1 MKRFLMV
8 LVIALTGGSLQ
19 AEQQPSSQPGHENP
33 VESDAAFLQA
43 IGESNDPQDYREF
56 LELFPDSQL
65 EKVARRRLARAEVF
79 VKCEN
84 LLDEHGD
91 KAMHVAVKDDDT
103 NVLKCL
109 KKHEIQIDT
118 RIGFDEETVMH
129 FAALNNAVNA
139 MKWLKAQGSDINVP
153 NRYNKTPIHYAA
165 EHNAVAAMKW
175 LKMQGAD
182 INAGIHYP
190 NPGQIRNWNDTGD
203 WFKAQMAHFNA
214 MNNNYTPMH
223 FAAVNNAV
231 DAMKWLETQGID
243 VNTRNHEGTTPMHRA
258 AATRN
263 DNRDAME
270 WLQAQDVDVNVRDN
284 SGRTPMHVAASFEK
298 LDTLNWLETQ
308 GADIDARDRDGNTPM
323 HDATDNSAIEAM
335 KWFRARGVDINVRNK
350 ADETPLHRAVAGA
363 ARRLALQNDRPA
375 TSNKIV
381 AETENAIAWLLEQ
394 GADVNAQNENG
405 RTPVHL
411 AAQGNVVGTL
421 KLLQSRNIN
430 INMPDHQGRTPI
442 HLAAACKK
450 KEPINTVAAI
460 KWLKTHGADI
470 NARDHNGN
478 TPMHLAAFCDEMDET
493 EKRSLFLPNSKY
505 HKATGNALDAIKWLH
520 AYGADIDARNDASE
534 TSMDIA
540 VRINARGMIGWLR
553 KIAAPIGWTHYT
565 TSVDQFERV
574 HRFQGFYWTGTED
587 YEVEY
592 SCMPSISSSISFK
605 VKSDSLE
612 FNTEESIEK
621 LRNTIL
627 TGDRH
632 IDSGENILT
641 VDGIELVTDFMK
653 YHSGI
658 FEETTFST
666 GHLSYYEEHKKESNA
681 LVNALAG
688 GAEAIWTTPSGDSFT
703 FDLTGSA
710 KIRNCLL
717 KG

>member
-103 NVLKCL
+103 DVLKCL

-182 INAGIHYP
+182 INASI
-190 NPGQIRNWNDTGD
+190 
-203 WFKAQMAHFNA
+203 
-214 MNNNYTPMH
+214 MH

-363 ARRLALQNDRPA
+363 ARRLARQNNLAAP
-375 TSNKIV
+375 SSKIMDK
-381 AETENAIAWLLEQ
+381 TEKLLMTRIEIAITWLLEQ
-394 GADVNAQNENG
+394 GADVNAQDENG
-405 RTPVHL
+405 RTPIHL
-411 AAQGNVVGTL
+411 AAQSNSVDAL
-421 KLLQSRNIN
+421 ELLQPQNIS
-430 INMPDHQGRTPI
+430 INMTDHQDQTPM

-450 KEPINTVAAI
+450 KESSINTVDAME
-460 KWLKTHGADI
+460 WLEMHEANV
-470 NARDHNGN
+470 NARDGDGN
-478 TPMHLAAFCDEMDET
+478 TPMHLAASCKKREPSKKISLNTKYYGMIGDAMD
-493 EKRSLFLPNSKY
+493 
-505 HKATGNALDAIKWLH
+505 AMKWLH
-520 AYGADIDARNDASE
+520 AHGANIEARNDAGE
-534 TSMDIA
+534 TPMDIA
-540 VRINARGMIGWLR
+540 VRIDDISMIKWL
-553 KIAAPIGWTHYT
+553 KKASSPVGWTHEIK
-565 TSVDQFERV
+565 SRKWFE
-574 HRFQGFYWTGTED
+574 GFYWTGTED
-587 YEVEY
+587 YGINY
-592 SCMPSISSSISFK
+592 SCMFSNHTDIKFMADG
-605 VKSDSLE
+605 VYD
-612 FNTEESIEK
+612 
-621 LRNTIL
+621 
-627 TGDRH
+627 GD
-632 IDSGENILT
+632 GENVIT
-641 VDGIELVTDFMK
+641 VDGVELNTDFMK
-653 YHSGI
+653 YNKYNLGLG
-658 FEETTFST
+658 ETTFST
-666 GHLSYYEEHKKESNA
+666 DHLSYYEEHKEQSNALVNA

-688 GAEAIWTTPSGDSFT
+688 GAEAVWTTPSGDSFT